1 MFISPIIALLQ
12 GPREAGLQVSSIPC
26 RGLGKQGYQCQV
38 CICVV
43 HKRCH
48 EFVTTKCSAVRD
60 TVPDDDVSIEFI
72 LMPLKTIVLFGRGLI
87 YDVRRILNE
96 PFDIAPSR
104 SLIELC

>member
-1 MFISPIIALLQ
+1 MHRDDPV
-12 GPREAGLQVSSIPC
+12 VSSIPC

-60 TVPDDDVSIEFI
+60 TVPDDDVSIDVVLI
-72 LMPLKTIVLFGRGLI
+72 LMSLEWEQP
-87 YDVRRILNE
+87 RILKDLMMVCWILGE
-96 PFDIAPSR
+96 PFDIAPS
-104 SLIELC
+104 

>member
-1 MFISPIIALLQ
+1 MMLYYPKFQISDRDEVTDMHSEMTMHVFLL
-12 GPREAGLQVSSIPC
+12 LFLC

-60 TVPDDDVSIEFI
+60 TVPDDDVSSTDHRQMMNI
-72 LMPLKTIVLFGRGLI
+72 LMTFKSVEQSRIQRGRWM
-87 YDVRRILNE
+87 V
-96 PFDIAPSR
+96 
-104 SLIELC
+104 